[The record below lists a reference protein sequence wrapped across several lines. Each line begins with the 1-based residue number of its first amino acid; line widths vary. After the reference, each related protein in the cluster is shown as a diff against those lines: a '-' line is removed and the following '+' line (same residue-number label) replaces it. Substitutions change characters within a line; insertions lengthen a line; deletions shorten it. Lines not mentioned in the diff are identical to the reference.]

1 MQARYFT
8 LAEARAAL
16 PRVKALMEQAQS
28 AKRTINHLRPE
39 AWPAMRNAAS
49 NGGNVQAGELFQT
62 YQALESGIKGIMGMG
77 VLVKDVEAGLV
88 DFLGRRTGRE
98 VYLCWRYGEDDIEH
112 WHDLTAGY
120 AGRQPIDEQVE

>member
-16 PRVKALMEQAQS
+16 PQVKALMEQAQN
-28 AKRTINHLRPE
+28 AKRTINALRPE
-39 AWPAMRNAAS
+39 VWPAMRNAAS

-62 YQALESGIKGIMGMG
+62 YQTLEAGIKGILGMG
-77 VLVKDVEAGLV
+77 VLVKDVESGLV

-98 VYLCWRYGEDDIEH
+98 IYLCWRYGEDDIEY

>member
-16 PRVKALMEQAQS
+16 PQVKALMEQAQS
-28 AKRTINHLRPE
+28 AKRTINALRPE
-39 AWPAMRNAAS
+39 VWPAMRNAAS

-62 YQALESGIKGIMGMG
+62 YQTLEAGIKGILGMG
-77 VLVKDVEAGLV
+77 VLVKDVESGLV

-98 VYLCWRYGEDDIEH
+98 IYLCWRYGEDDIEY

>member
-1 MQARYFT
+1 
-8 LAEARAAL
+8 
-16 PRVKALMEQAQS
+16 
-28 AKRTINHLRPE
+28 
-39 AWPAMRNAAS
+39 MRNAAS

-62 YQALESGIKGIMGMG
+62 YQTLEAGIKGILGMG
-77 VLVKDVEAGLV
+77 VLVKDVESGLV

-98 VYLCWRYGEDDIEH
+98 IYLCWRYGEDDIEY

>member
-28 AKRTINHLRPE
+28 AKRTINRLRPE
-39 AWPAMRNAAS
+39 AWPAMRNAAR

-62 YQALESGIKGIMGMG
+62 YQALESGVKGIMGMG

-98 VYLCWRYGEDDIEH
+98 IYLCWRYGEEDIEY